1 MSNQMNQRPSL
12 CVCLQG
18 PEDAFNLPSHPCP
31 PPSLPS
37 PHSLSV
43 PCTCKVKFLLVTPAG
58 LAATQVKMP
67 ESANCTWEILNP
79 SRRMEGTRRQGGA
92 PWKRSLS
99 FPTPQGFT
107 CQLGGLETYT

>member
-1 MSNQMNQRPSL
+1 MFVYKGLRTHLISPHTPAHL
-12 CVCLQG
+12 L
-18 PEDAFNLPSHPCP
+18 HP
-31 PPSLPS
+31 PS

-43 PCTCKVKFLLVTPAG
+43 PCTCKVKFLSVTPAG

-79 SRRMEGTRRQGGA
+79 SRRMEGKRRQGGA

-99 FPTPQGFT
+99 FPAPQGFT